1 MCVHVH
7 KCVVIPLRTFV
18 YSVGKKI
25 GNYINFEILRYF
37 FIDCKLVLVTCFQ
50 LLRLKT
56 DL

>member
-50 LLRLKT
+50 LLSLKT